1 MYDFVLLLTGSA
13 QQWSGFPNEVASQ
26 QAVDQLSSNSVTF
39 DLNFPA
45 IWSHSWHN
53 PMNFGMDYNTPALQC
68 IAAWLC
74 KFIVLSLTQWLWQLV
89 IGLREKCVRV
99 VNVISPLIKRLDT
112 LAIIQCVNHH
122 YNFPQSTAPT
132 FVGRKQLPSVPKLK
146 TTIIS
151 SDVKFR
157 GK

>member
-39 DLNFPA
+39 DLNFPV

-53 PMNFGMDYNTPALQC
+53 PMNLGMDYNTPALQC

-74 KFIVLSLTQWLWQLV
+74 KFTHTMAVAACYWIEGEMCESCKRDFAFDQTTGYTCYYSVCQ
-89 IGLREKCVRV
+89 
-99 VNVISPLIKRLDT
+99 SPLQLSAVHCTHFCRQKAIAFRAQIKDDNN
-112 LAIIQCVNHH
+112 IQWCEI
-122 YNFPQSTAPT
+122 Q
-132 FVGRKQLPSVPKLK
+132 R
-146 TTIIS
+146 
-151 SDVKFR
+151 
-157 GK
+157 